1 MNSIEVAD
9 CRRWFM
15 LNVLCIEEDG
25 VMVLK
30 NSIELSSEMADGF

>member
-1 MNSIEVAD
+1 MNCIEVAD
-9 CRRWFM
+9 CRTLFM
-15 LNVLCIEEDG
+15 LNVLCIEEDR